1 MDYNPVLRL
10 RFLIVLFVLL
20 ALLLIGRLFN
30 IQLVN
35 GEDYKLVAE
44 GQYIN
49 QSGNLYN
56 RGTIFFKKRD
66 GVLVSAATLKRGY
79 NLVINPSRLED
90 PEGVYRILSKYVE
103 LEKEDFFFKAAKHED
118 PHEELVSGVSEE
130 VADKIKEHNLTG
142 VVLESQQ
149 KRYYPGD
156 SLASHVLGFVGFSG
170 AEFSGRYGVE
180 RYYDETLDRTQ
191 EKVFKN
197 FFVEIFSGIGDILKG
212 EDLQKDGDIVLTI
225 EPLVQNFVEKELE
238 ELVEEFYISAG
249 GVIVIDPNTGEIAS
263 MAAYPSFDPGNYF
276 DENDI
281 NIFSNPLVSN
291 IYEFGSIL
299 KPLTV
304 AAALDADAITKSD
317 TFNDP
322 GFVVIDGSRIN
333 NFDKKGRGNNVPIQ
347 EVLNQ
352 SLNTGAIYVM
362 QQLGRG
368 KFKEYIENFGLA
380 KKTQIDL
387 PEEINGDIKNLDS
400 KREIEFATAS
410 FGQGVAYTP
419 IGITRALSTLANDGI
434 LIRPHVVSEFKYTGL
449 PSKEIN
455 TEEQGKVLKQSTS
468 RRISTMLTEVVD
480 DALLDGTVALPQY
493 SIAAKTGTAQ
503 IPAPDGG
510 YYEDRFLHSFFGYF
524 PSYDP
529 EFLVFL
535 YIVKPVGARYASQT
549 LTEPFMDIT
558 EFLLNYYEIPPD
570 RQELAGPAL

>member
-1 MDYNPVLRL
+1 
-10 RFLIVLFVLL
+10 
-20 ALLLIGRLFN
+20 
-30 IQLVN
+30 
-35 GEDYKLVAE
+35 
-44 GQYIN
+44 
-49 QSGNLYN
+49 
-56 RGTIFFKKRD
+56 
-66 GVLVSAATLKRGY
+66 
-79 NLVINPSRLED
+79 
-90 PEGVYRILSKYVE
+90 
-103 LEKEDFFFKAAKHED
+103 
-118 PHEELVSGVSEE
+118 
-130 VADKIKEHNLTG
+130 
-142 VVLESQQ
+142 
-149 KRYYPGD
+149 
-156 SLASHVLGFVGFSG
+156 
-170 AEFSGRYGVE
+170 
-180 RYYDETLDRTQ
+180 
-191 EKVFKN
+191 
-197 FFVEIFSGIGDILKG
+197 DILKG

-387 PEEINGDIKNLDS
+387 PEE
-400 KREIEFATAS
+400 
-410 FGQGVAYTP
+410 
-419 IGITRALSTLANDGI
+419 
-434 LIRPHVVSEFKYTGL
+434 
-449 PSKEIN
+449 
-455 TEEQGKVLKQSTS
+455 
-468 RRISTMLTEVVD
+468 
-480 DALLDGTVALPQY
+480 
-493 SIAAKTGTAQ
+493 
-503 IPAPDGG
+503 
-510 YYEDRFLHSFFGYF
+510 
-524 PSYDP
+524 
-529 EFLVFL
+529 
-535 YIVKPVGARYASQT
+535 
-549 LTEPFMDIT
+549 
-558 EFLLNYYEIPPD
+558 
-570 RQELAGPAL
+570 